1 MMVTREQYIVAK
13 LQVDLKG
20 SKGADEPLGIAAT
33 GMVDDGEGDD
43 PLRVYGKFHKNCPET
58 PNGRSSEDAARLA
71 GE

>member
-1 MMVTREQYIVAK
+1 MMAREQYVIAR
-13 LQVDLKG
+13 LEIDFEG
-20 SKGADEPLGIAAT
+20 SKGADEPLGVAAI

-43 PLRVYGKFHKNCPET
+43 PLRICGRFHKNCPET